1 MTRTIDQ
8 MIASEVL
15 CCMSSLVATLA
26 TSGIA
31 FIPSHEHGPD
41 IVDLSEQALELA
53 APVDDWEEA
62 AIQAGWR
69 FDPES
74 ERWTEDDT
82 PTREGSAIAYERAQT
97 LCECENI
104 EPAAAEVY
112 EHWAVTDWFA
122 DKLEAAGEKVDR
134 DFAGLCVWARTTT
147 GQQIAADGVVARIY
161 AQTHTA

>member
-8 MIASEVL
+8 MIASEIL

-26 TSGIA
+26 QSMGA
-31 FIPSHEHGPD
+31 VQFSEAPRDLEA
-41 IVDLSEQALELA
+41 LSEQAFELA
-53 APVDDWEEA
+53 APIDDWEEA
-62 AIQAGWR
+62 AIQAGWKPCAGTITWISPDDFHKR
-69 FDPES
+69 FNG
-74 ERWTEDDT
+74 TAEDLC
-82 PTREGSAIAYERAQT
+82 REHD
-97 LCECENI
+97 I
-104 EPAAAEVY
+104 EPTAAEVY